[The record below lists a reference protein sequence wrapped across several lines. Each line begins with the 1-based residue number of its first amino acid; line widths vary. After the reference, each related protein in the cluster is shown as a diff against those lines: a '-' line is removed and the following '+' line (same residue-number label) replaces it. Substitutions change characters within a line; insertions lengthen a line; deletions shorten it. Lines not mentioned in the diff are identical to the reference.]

1 MLYNNFLRHTF
12 FLVLFALLFSCQ
24 KSETSSTDSQN
35 TENDADQYGI
45 PYKDIPYTADIVI
58 YEIKER
64 AFNLSGD
71 FDGKLPRLDSIMDL
85 GLNVI

>member
-1 MLYNNFLRHTF
+1 MRYTF
-12 FLVLFALLFSCQ
+12 FLVSFALLFSCQ
-24 KSETSSTDSQN
+24 KSETSSTDTQN

-45 PYKDIPYTADIVI
+45 PYTDIANTADIVM

-71 FDGKLPRLDSIMDL
+71 FDDKLPRLDSIMDL
-85 GLNVI
+85 GINVI